1 MDYTTFLSHSNNET
15 IRIDCEMLLTLAK
28 RLIEN
33 NDPGTEL
40 FMVGAEINGR
50 VKEIIRKLPPKNKI

>member
-1 MDYTTFLSHSNNET
+1 MDYTTFLSRSNNET
-15 IRIDCEMLLTLAK
+15 IRVDCEMLLMLAK